1 MATIGLWKVES
12 RLDKVIKYV
21 SNEEKTINEDFIKDL
36 HRVIDYTIDDYKT
49 EEQYFVSGINCGVET
64 AYQEMCGT
72 KKNLVRLVVFLL
84 FMGFNLLKKER

>member
-36 HRVIDYTIDDYKT
+36 HSGRTI
-49 EEQYFVSGINCGVET
+49 FCIRN
-64 AYQEMCGT
+64 
-72 KKNLVRLVVFLL
+72 
-84 FMGFNLLKKER
+84 

>member
-72 KKNLVRLVVFLL
+72 KKEFSKSGGILAFH
-84 FMGFNLLKKER
+84 GFQSFKEG